1 MSAVV
6 VLLVIAGI
14 ALVGFIIFG
23 AVWANRKRRQALA
36 AWAAKRQ
43 FSEYD
48 ASMDLGFL
56 TSFQAYGP
64 GYGHRNFDGYQGSIN
79 GVAVRA
85 FQHQSRTKSK
95 DSENI
100 HNFTVVKME
109 MPYAGP
115 DLVLKREGL
124 HHKLFDALGGEDIDF
139 ESDEFSR
146 KFWVK
151 CKDRKFAYAVIHPR
165 MMDMLLEAPRMTL
178 QWQGQHMVLHVSGA
192 FHPDKAEP
200 LIELGLAFRALLP
213 KHLHS

>member
-1 MSAVV
+1 MSAIV
-6 VLLVIAGI
+6 VLLIIAGI
-14 ALVGFIIFG
+14 TLVGLLIF
-23 AVWANRKRRQALA
+23 AAIWSNRKRREALA
-36 AWAAKRQ
+36 AWAAKHQ

-48 ASMDLGFL
+48 ANADLGFL
-56 TSFQAYGP
+56 ASYQAYGP
-64 GYGHRNFDGYQGSIN
+64 GYGHRNFDGYEGTIN
-79 GVAVRA
+79 GVFVRA

-109 MPYAGP
+109 MPYPGH
-115 DLVLKREGL
+115 DLVIKREGI

-151 CKDRKFAYAVIHPR
+151 CENRKFAYAVIHPR
-165 MMDMLLEAPRMTL
+165 MMDLLLQGPRTTM
-178 QWQGQHMVLHVSGA
+178 QWQGSHMVIHVPGS
-192 FHPDKAEP
+192 FHPGKVQP
-200 LIELGLAFRALLP
+200 LVDAGIAFTALLP